1 VRRVLRR
8 RPVLAWAFYD
18 WANSAFA
25 TTVMAGFFPV
35 FFKQHWNVGVPVT
48 ESTFRLGLTN
58 GIASAV
64 IALTAP
70 VLGAIA
76 DRGGARVRLLMAFTV
91 LGAAATAALA
101 LVPAGQ
107 WVLAATLY
115 LAASL
120 GFWSGIVFNDSLLL
134 HVAEPPEYDLVSG
147 FGYSF
152 GYLGGGLLFAVNVVM
167 TLHPGWFGLADAAQ
181 AVKASFVMVGVWWFL
196 FALPLAFNVREPA
209 GRPLAPAAA
218 IRQGFTEL
226 GHTVRELRRYRP
238 VLWFLAAYWLYI
250 DGVNTVIKMAVDYGL
265 SLGFAAAQLLAALLL
280 TQFVAFP
287 AALAFGWLGARIGA
301 RRGIFLAL
309 AVYAAATCYAY
320 FLSDVRDFYLLAVVI
335 GLVQGGVQSLSRS
348 YFGRLVPEGKSSEF
362 FGFYNMMGKFAAVLG
377 PLLTGT
383 VAKLTGDPRLSI
395 VSIVLL
401 FVAGAGLLGAA
412 AHLHRLLDVAHRRIG
427 ALDDLLELLA
437 REAHLFREPAAD
449 GRDGPAVEL
458 LAVALDEPV
467 AAWNRPAGSLR
478 ARRRRARGGRCV
490 SGGRRRNGGCRSSG
504 WRRGG

>member
-1 VRRVLRR
+1 VSSSPTPPDRGAARRVLRR

-48 ESTFRLGLTN
+48 ESTFRLGLAN

-64 IALTAP
+64 IALSAP
-70 VLGAIA
+70 ALGAIA

-91 LGAAATAALA
+91 MGAAASAALA

-107 WVLAATLY
+107 WLLAAALY

-120 GFWSGIVFNDSLLL
+120 GFWCGIVFNDSLLL
-134 HVAEPPEYDLVSG
+134 HVAQPREYDLVSG
-147 FGYSF
+147 FGYSL

-181 AVKASFVMVGVWWFL
+181 AVKASFVMVGLWWFL
-196 FALPLAFNVREPA
+196 FALPLAFYVHEPA
-209 GRPLAPAAA
+209 GGRPLAPAAA
-218 IRQGFTEL
+218 IRQGFAEL
-226 GHTVRELRRYRP
+226 GHTLHELRRYRP

-265 SLGFAAAQLLAALLL
+265 SLGFEAAQLLAALLL

-287 AALAFGWLGARIGA
+287 AALAFGWLGDRIGA
-301 RRGIFLAL
+301 HRGIFLAL
-309 AVYAAATCYAY
+309 AVYVAATGYAY
-320 FLSDVRDFYLLAVVI
+320 FLADVGDFYLLAVVI

-401 FVAGAGLLGAA
+401 FIAGAALLSRAVVEGIESRAA
-412 AHLHRLLDVAHRRIG
+412 VPSA
-427 ALDDLLELLA
+427 
-437 REAHLFREPAAD
+437 
-449 GRDGPAVEL
+449 
-458 LAVALDEPV
+458 
-467 AAWNRPAGSLR
+467 
-478 ARRRRARGGRCV
+478 
-490 SGGRRRNGGCRSSG
+490 
-504 WRRGG
+504 

>member
-1 VRRVLRR
+1 VNSSPTPPDRSATWRVLHR
-8 RPVLAWAFYD
+8 RPVLAWAFFD

-35 FFKQHWNVGVPVT
+35 FFKQHWNVGVSVT
-48 ESTFRLGLTN
+48 ESTFRLGLAN

-91 LGAAATAALA
+91 MGAAATAALA

-147 FGYSF
+147 FGYSL
-152 GYLGGGLLFAVNVVM
+152 GYVGGGLLFAVNVAM
-167 TLHPGWFGLADAAQ
+167 TLHPEWFGLADATQ
-181 AVKASFVMVGVWWFL
+181 AVKASFVMVGVWWVV
-196 FALPLAFNVREPA
+196 FALPLAFGVREPA
-209 GRPLAPAAA
+209 PGRPLAPAAA
-218 IRQGFTEL
+218 IRQAFSEL
-226 GHTVRELRRYRP
+226 GHTLREMRCYRP

-265 SLGFAAAQLLAALLL
+265 SLGFGAGALLGALLL
-280 TQFVAFP
+280 TQFVGFP
-287 AALAFGWLGARIGA
+287 AALAFGWLGGRIGA
-301 RRGIFLAL
+301 RRGIFLGL
-309 AVYAAATCYAY
+309 AVYSAATCYAY
-320 FLSDVRDFYLLAVVI
+320 FLADVRDFYLLAVVI

-348 YFGRLVPEGKSSEF
+348 YFGRFVPEGKSSEF

-395 VSIVLL
+395 VSILLL
-401 FVAGAGLLGAA
+401 FVAGAALLSRTPAERRESRA
-412 AHLHRLLDVAHRRIG
+412 TVAS
-427 ALDDLLELLA
+427 D
-437 REAHLFREPAAD
+437 
-449 GRDGPAVEL
+449 
-458 LAVALDEPV
+458 
-467 AAWNRPAGSLR
+467 
-478 ARRRRARGGRCV
+478 
-490 SGGRRRNGGCRSSG
+490 
-504 WRRGG
+504 